1 MSSAAA
7 SYAQV
12 PTRSKYLVAR
22 ATTNEYSAATGVVPA
37 AINVTASNY
46 AAYFAGV
53 FAGAPAASGTTGTM
67 YRDKGKRV
75 TMVDAA
81 GKHLATFALVQQ
93 YIPRTGGAS
102 WGVNQDPTS
111 GLIYVQVWD
120 AYDPTR
126 VTVVA
131 GPA

>member
-22 ATTNEYSAATGVVPA
+22 DTTNEYLAATGVVPA
-37 AINVTASNY
+37 AINVTASNF
-46 AAYFAGV
+46 AAHFAGV

-93 YIPRTGGAS
+93 YIPRTAGS
-102 WGVNQDPTS
+102 SFGVDQDPTS
-111 GLIYVQVWD
+111 GLVYVAVWD
-120 AYDPTR
+120 AFNPAR
-126 VTVVA
+126 VTVVS

>member
-1 MSSAAA
+1 MSSVAAA
-7 SYAQV
+7 YSQV

-22 ATTNEYSAATGVVPA
+22 DTTNEYLAATGVVPTSVS
-37 AINVTASNY
+37 VTTSNF
-46 AAYFAGV
+46 AGHFAGV

-93 YIPRTGGAS
+93 YIPRTGGSAF
-102 WGVNQDPTS
+102 GVAEDPTS
-111 GLIYVQVWD
+111 GLVYVQVWD
-120 AYDPTR
+120 AFNPAR